1 LCLLGRTTRGV
12 LSLASNLTRLA
23 SHLLGLPGGLTRRLL
38 YALGR
43 LPDLIRDP
51 AEGPASTLLAACQ
64 TANGVL

>member
-12 LSLASNLTRLA
+12 LSLASNLTRLVGCLA
-23 SHLLGLPGGLTRRLL
+23 SHLL

-51 AEGPASTLLAACQ
+51 AEGPASILLAACQ